1 MSNPSD
7 PVALQTELTRLVEQL
22 NTSRK
27 PGETIKLDKNVNT
40 YTRIIEICKKLEAM
54 GLEFKG
60 GKRKTRRNR
69 RQRRTRRH

>member
-1 MSNPSD
+1 MD
-7 PVALQTELTRLVEQL
+7 ALALQTELTRLVEQL

-40 YTRIIEICKKLEAM
+40 YARIIQICEKLKAM
-54 GLEFKG
+54 GVDPKG
-60 GKRKTRRNR
+60 GRKTRRNR

>member
-1 MSNPSD
+1 MD

-40 YTRIIEICKKLEAM
+40 YARIIQICEKLKAM
-54 GLEFKG
+54 GVDPKG
-60 GKRKTRRNR
+60 GNKT
-69 RQRRTRRH
+69 RRTRRKRGTRRH

>member
-1 MSNPSD
+1 MD

-40 YTRIIEICKKLEAM
+40 YARIIQICEKLKAM
-54 GLEFKG
+54 GVDPKG
-60 GKRKTRRNR
+60 GNKTRRIR
-69 RQRRTRRH
+69 RKRGTRRH